1 MRLPLS
7 FLPSFYSQVQTATN
21 RNSSY
26 SSIFWET
33 VRNVSFSTIPCLT
46 NSLILNNF
54 EFCTERRREMR
65 EERRGEGKIGFK
77 ASNKSGGSDQHPLYS
92 PPPCP
97 IPFHLLTSSSLSR
110 ALATFLLFSASV
122 HYFNQRDI
130 CRSIAHI
137 ETACW
142 GKTMWNWV
150 SRSSTPLLTVSQL
163 PWSFCKLFHTG
174 IFIVISLKSL

>member
-77 ASNKSGGSDQHPLYS
+77 ASNKSGGSEYS
-92 PPPCP
+92 IHC
-97 IPFHLLTSSSLSR
+97 IPHHSVLSHSPSSPHLHYLEHWPHSFFSL
-110 ALATFLLFSASV
+110 LL
-122 HYFNQRDI
+122 
-130 CRSIAHI
+130 SITLIREIFADPSPTLKQLVEERRC
-137 ETACW
+137 ET
-142 GKTMWNWV
+142 GSQEV
-150 SRSSTPLLTVSQL
+150 LLHS
-163 PWSFCKLFHTG
+163 
-174 IFIVISLKSL
+174 

>member
-77 ASNKSGGSDQHPLYS
+77 ASNKSGGSEYSIHCIPHHPVLS
-92 PPPCP
+92 
-97 IPFHLLTSSSLSR
+97 HSTSSPHPHYLEHWPHSFFSL
-110 ALATFLLFSASV
+110 LL
-122 HYFNQRDI
+122 
-130 CRSIAHI
+130 SITLIREIFADPSPTLKQLVEERRC
-137 ETACW
+137 ET
-142 GKTMWNWV
+142 GSQEV
-150 SRSSTPLLTVSQL
+150 LLHS
-163 PWSFCKLFHTG
+163 
-174 IFIVISLKSL
+174 